1 MESLSR
7 IVERMQARGAQQ
19 AVVHGSET
27 LTYGEFHARILR
39 WQEILRQH
47 HIGNGTVCGV
57 VGEFTPDTC
66 ALMFALMLERSILV
80 PFSYANLMEQETL
93 YGIAGLQ
100 AMIRFDTDG
109 GHAIETRLSYPQDTL
124 VETYRVQN
132 EPGLIVFSSG
142 STGKPKGILHSCER
156 VAKKFVQERRGWRTI
171 LFLMMDHFG
180 GFNTFLSSFAYGGV
194 AICVR
199 DRSPATVCKAIVQGR
214 ATLLPTTPTFL
225 NLLIASG
232 TWRDQ
237 DLSSVELITYG
248 TEVMSETTLKRTNE
262 IFPHAEVKQ
271 TYGLSEL
278 GVLHSKSEGRD
289 SVWVRIGGD
298 GFEVKV
304 KDNLLYI
311 RSEANMIGY
320 LNAPD
325 PFDEDGWFCTDDE
338 VEVKDGFMRII
349 GRQTDMINVGGQKVF
364 PSEVETA
371 LLEAPNICD
380 VVVHGSRHPIMGNI
394 VVADVVLHEPEDGM
408 ALKER
413 LRSHCSERLASYK
426 IPVKFKVVDQTDV
439 HSARFKKKRPKN
451 QA

>member
-1 MESLSR
+1 VDR
-7 IVERMQARGAQQ
+7 IKARANHP
-19 AVVHGSET
+19 AMIHGSET
-27 LTYGEFHARILR
+27 LTYGEFHARITR
-39 WQEILRQH
+39 WQDVLRQH
-47 HIGNGTVCGV
+47 GIGAGVVCGF
-57 VGEFTPDTC
+57 VGDYTPDTC

-80 PFSYANLMEQETL
+80 PFSYANAMEQEVL

-100 AMIRFDTDG
+100 AMIRFDADG
-109 GHAIETRLSYPQDTL
+109 RHNIETGLHYAQDPL
-124 VETYRVQN
+124 VEKFRREG

-194 AICVR
+194 SICIP
-199 DRSPATVCKAIVQGR
+199 DRSPGTVCRAIAQGK

-225 NLLIASG
+225 NLLLASG
-232 TWRDQ
+232 AYRDQ

-248 TEVMSETTLKRTNE
+248 TEVMSESTLRRTNQ
-262 IFPHAEVKQ
+262 IFAHADVKQ

-278 GVLHSKSEGRD
+278 GVLHSKSEGSN
-289 SVWVRIGGD
+289 SVWVKIGGD

-320 LNAPD
+320 LNAPN

-338 VEVKDGFMRII
+338 VEVKDGYMRII

-364 PSEVETA
+364 PNEVESV
-371 LLEAPNICD
+371 LLDAPNIYD
-380 VVVHGSRHPIMGNI
+380 AVVYGAKHAIMGNI
-394 VVADVVLHEPEDGM
+394 VVANLALREPEDGM
-408 ALKER
+408 ELKER
-413 LRSHCSERLASYK
+413 LRSHCAERLAQYK
-426 IPVKFKVVDQTDV
+426 IPVKFKVVDQGEI
-439 HSARFKKKRPKN
+439 HSARFKKQRPKN
-451 QA
+451 EA